1 MACYS
6 MSVKICSGQK
16 GGSAVASAAY
26 QSGQTLYNAADGR
39 TKNYDGKE
47 RVLETNII
55 LPANA
60 PDWMHDRAKLWSE
73 VERKEGPA
81 GRYARKTIVSLPS
94 ELSKSQIK
102 QLAQKIAISYA
113 EQGMVCDYAI
123 HIPDKTQNPRN
134 VHMHILTTVRP
145 INPDGTW
152 GAKSKTIMC
161 RDANGNLI
169 KTKRD
174 KNGKQRYKQQ
184 KIKSTDWDET
194 RALVRWRYNIA
205 YLTNQAYEQAGL
217 NIRVS
222 EQSYKVLGINKLP
235 TKHMGYKNAEQERRG
250 VRTRIGDY
258 NRRVRARNA
267 RVAQNEQKITDLA
280 YSIDQINV
288 QKQKIKEAEQ
298 NARSKAIRRKKRGP
312 VFARSHT
319 SPFVLR
325 NLQQRQNANDSRS
338 TPNPFL
344 LRQSNGYQLGER
356 RRVSDYDALRNGGDK
371 IKLITW
377 HDLTKGQRRDA
388 LAQLNDMPAWRKASN
403 NQKARFGS
411 QSMFATSSR
420 GRAVALYPLGRDV
433 SKFKPGDVITPQ
445 QMRND
450 CTSACGDAKNSLMGA
465 ANSICAFFD
474 EQKRPQDH
482 LKAAAKSVK
491 DVAQAPVKIIQDV
504 ITNPITGLLKA
515 PLRAASAAS
524 SAASAATHT
533 VAAAVKTGIKADGKA
548 NTAASGGGFS
558 SHHGSSRDE
567 DDWDNLLTDAD
578 KAERREKQLYRI

>member
-6 MSVKICSGQK
+6 YSVKVCSGKK

-26 QSGQTLYNAADGR
+26 QSGQTLYNAADG
-39 TKNYDGKE
+39 KNKDYDGKE
-47 RVLETNII
+47 RVLDTDII

-60 PDWMHDRAKLWSE
+60 PDWMRDRSVLWSS
-73 VERKEGPA
+73 VEQKEGPA
-81 GRYARKTIVSLPS
+81 GQYCRKHIIALPC
-94 ELSKSQIK
+94 ELSKK
-102 QLAQKIAISYA
+102 QLKELARQIARDFA
-113 EQGMVCDYAI
+113 DQGMVADYAI
-123 HIPDKTQNPRN
+123 HYDPHNIQNI
-134 VHMHILTTVRP
+134 HMHVMTTMRP
-145 INPDGTW
+145 IAKNGEW
-152 GAKSKTIMC
+152 GAKSKNVTM
-161 RDANGNLI
+161 RDKYGKPVKAG
-169 KTKRD
+169 RD
-174 KNGKQRYKQQ
+174 KNGKMRYKH
-184 KIKSTDWDET
+184 KCLKTTDWDDHRTIE
-194 RALVRWRYNIA
+194 RWRYNIE
-205 YLTNQAYEQAGL
+205 YRVNQAYQAAG
-217 NIRVS
+217 IDARVS
-222 EQSYKVLGINKLP
+222 AASYQTLGIDRIP
-235 TKHMGYKNAEQERRG
+235 TKHLGYKNAEQERRG

-258 NRRVRARNA
+258 NRAVRARNL

-388 LAQLNDMPAWRKASN
+388 LAQLNNMPVWRKTSDE
-403 NQKARFGS
+403 QKARFGS
-411 QSMFATSSR
+411 QSMFAVSSR
-420 GRAVALYPLGRDV
+420 GHAVALYPLGRDS

-465 ANSICAFFD
+465 ANSICGFFD
-474 EQKRPQDH
+474 ERKKPLDH
-482 LKAAAKSVK
+482 IITAAQNVKA
-491 DVAQAPVKIIQDV
+491 VAQAPVKIAQDI

-515 PLRAASAAS
+515 PLRIA
-524 SAASAATHT
+524 SAASAAYT
-533 VAAAVKTGIKADGKA
+533 AIN
-548 NTAASGGGFS
+548 NTAAAAAKSIVRPDQ
-558 SHHGSSRDE
+558 HQKNQVR
-567 DDWDNLLTDAD
+567 T
-578 KAERREKQLYRI
+578 RR

>member
-26 QSGQTLYNAADGR
+26 QSGQKLYDDADG
-39 TKNYDGKE
+39 KIKDYDGKE
-47 RVLETNII
+47 RVLDTNIV
-55 LPANA
+55 LPDNA
-60 PDWMHDRAKLWSE
+60 PDWMRDRQKLWSA
-73 VERKEGPA
+73 VEQKEGPA
-81 GRYARKTIVSLPS
+81 GRYARKTIVSLPA

-102 QLAQKIAISYA
+102 QLAQNIAISYA

-145 INPDGTW
+145 INPDGSW

-169 KTKRD
+169 RTKKD

-184 KIKSTDWDET
+184 KTKSTDWDET

-222 EQSYKVLGINKLP
+222 EQSYKVLGINKLA
-235 TKHMGYKNAEQERRG
+235 TKHLGYKNAEQERRG

-356 RRVSDYDALRNGGDK
+356 RRVSDHDALRDVGDAGDK

-377 HDLTKGQRRDA
+377 HDLTKDQRRDA
-388 LAQLNDMPAWRKASN
+388 LAQLNNMPVWRKTSDE
-403 NQKARFGS
+403 QKARFGS
-411 QSMFATSSR
+411 QSMFAASADR
-420 GRAVALYPLGRDV
+420 RAVAMYPLGRDV
-433 SKFKPGDVITPQ
+433 SRYKPGDVITPR
-445 QMRND
+445 QMRSD
-450 CTSACGDAKNSLMGA
+450 CASASGDAKNSLASA
-465 ANSICAFFD
+465 ANSICDFFD
-474 EQKRPQDH
+474 ERKKPLDH
-482 LKAAAKSVK
+482 IKTAAQNVK
-491 DVAQAPVKIIQDV
+491 TMAQAPVKIAQDI

-515 PLRAASAAS
+515 PLRIASAAN
-524 SAASAATHT
+524 AAYTA
-533 VAAAVKTGIKADGKA
+533 IN
-548 NTAASGGGFS
+548 NTAAAAAKSIVRPDQ
-558 SHHGSSRDE
+558 HQKNQVR
-567 DDWDNLLTDAD
+567 T
-578 KAERREKQLYRI
+578 RR

>member
-26 QSGQTLYNAADGR
+26 QSGQKLYDDADG
-39 TKNYDGKE
+39 KIKDYDGKE
-47 RVLETNII
+47 RVLDTNIV
-55 LPANA
+55 LPDNA
-60 PDWMHDRAKLWSE
+60 PDWMYDRQKLWSA
-73 VERKEGPA
+73 VEQKEGPA
-81 GRYARKTIVSLPS
+81 GRYARKTIVSLPA

-102 QLAQKIAISYA
+102 QLAQNIAISYA

-145 INPDGTW
+145 INPDGSW

-169 KTKRD
+169 RTKKD

-222 EQSYKVLGINKLP
+222 EQSYKVLGINKLA
-235 TKHMGYKNAEQERRG
+235 TKHLGYKNAEQERRG

-258 NRRVRARNA
+258 NRAVRARNL

-280 YSIDQINV
+280 YSIDHTNAQISIN
-288 QKQKIKEAEQ
+288 KEAEQ
-298 NARSKAIRRKKRGP
+298 NARAIRRRRKKRGP
-312 VFARSHT
+312 VFARTHS

-344 LRQSNGYQLGER
+344 LHQSDGHQLGER
-356 RRVSDYDALRNGGDK
+356 RRVSDFDALRNGGGE

-377 HDLTKGQRRDA
+377 HDLTKDQRRDA
-388 LAQLNDMPAWRKASN
+388 LAQLNNMAVWRNASDE
-403 NQKARFGS
+403 QKARFGR
-411 QSMFATSSR
+411 QSMFATATSADR
-420 GRAVALYPLGRDV
+420 RAVALYPLGRDAT
-433 SKFKPGDVITPQ
+433 KYKPGDMITLQ
-445 QMRND
+445 QMRTD
-450 CTSACGDAKNSLMGA
+450 CASASSASGDAKNSLASA
-465 ANSICAFFD
+465 ANSIGDFFD
-474 EQKRPQDH
+474 ERKKPLDH
-482 LKAAAKSVK
+482 IKTAAQNVKA
-491 DVAQAPVKIIQDV
+491 VAQAPVKIAQD
-504 ITNPITGLLKA
+504 IISNPITGLLKA
-515 PLRAASAAS
+515 PLRIASAAN
-524 SAASAATHT
+524 AAYTA
-533 VAAAVKTGIKADGKA
+533 IN
-548 NTAASGGGFS
+548 NTAAAAAKTIVRPDQGNKV
-558 SHHGSSRDE
+558 R
-567 DDWDNLLTDAD
+567 T
-578 KAERREKQLYRI
+578 R

>member
-39 TKNYDGKE
+39 TKDYDGKE
-47 RVLETNII
+47 RVLDANIV

-60 PDWMHDRAKLWSE
+60 PDWMHDRQKLWSA
-73 VERKEGPA
+73 VEQKEGPA
-81 GRYARKTIVSLPS
+81 GRYARKTIVSLPA

-102 QLAQKIAISYA
+102 QLAQNIAISYA

-145 INPDGTW
+145 INPDGSW

-169 KTKRD
+169 KTKKD

-235 TKHMGYKNAEQERRG
+235 TKHLGYKNADQERRG

-280 YSIDQINV
+280 YSIDHTNA
-288 QKQKIKEAEQ
+288 QKQKIKEADQ

-312 VFARSHT
+312 VFARTHSST
-319 SPFVLR
+319 FGLR
-325 NLQQRQNANDSRS
+325 SLQKRANANDSRS

-344 LRQSNGYQLGER
+344 LSGSDGHQLGER
-356 RRVSDYDALRNGGDK
+356 RRVSNHDALRNGGDK
-371 IKLITW
+371 IKLLSW
-377 HDLTKGQRRDA
+377 HDLTINQRRDA
-388 LAQLNDMPAWRKASN
+388 LAQLNNMPAWQKASDE
-403 NQKARFGS
+403 QKARFGR

-420 GRAVALYPLGRDV
+420 GHAVAMYPLGRDV
-433 SKFKPGDVITPQ
+433 SRYKPGDVITPR
-445 QMRND
+445 QMRSD
-450 CTSACGDAKNSLMGA
+450 CASTSGASGDAKNSLASA
-465 ANSICAFFD
+465 ANSICDFFD
-474 EQKRPQDH
+474 ERKKPLDH
-482 LKAAAKSVK
+482 IKTAAQNVKA
-491 DVAQAPVKIIQDV
+491 VAQAPIKIAQD
-504 ITNPITGLLKA
+504 ILSNPITGLLKA
-515 PLRAASAAS
+515 PLRIASAAN
-524 SAASAATHT
+524 AAYTA
-533 VAAAVKTGIKADGKA
+533 IN
-548 NTAASGGGFS
+548 NTAAAAAKSIV
-558 SHHGSSRDE
+558 RPDQRQK
-567 DDWDNLLTDAD
+567 NQVRT
-578 KAERREKQLYRI
+578 R